1 MSDTEELQA
10 ASSTEL
16 SGEDAEPSLD
26 PEEEARLRDLAENN
40 ALARALDDVRAQSRV
55 AQLVTPARFDEL
67 GLKPEHMTSEDFEMF
82 VYSYLEEHLAPK
94 GDSAAETPAER
105 KPAEKTAPHVK
116 SRFRSAQTTVGMPSW
131 FNKAP
136 EKDPMPSEAEKH
148 EESEPEYVG
157 PPGTGQGKRW
167 DPLEGVLRAHPKPE
181 KPQRA
186 ENPDDEVFGTLN
198 VPDGYKLVRMDDQI
212 VLVPKGED
220 DRKEE
225 RLEIDCEHIRVLTG
239 KYTYY
244 LYDDER
250 MTDAYARWCFLAAE
264 DDDEVTFAELVR
276 EESRAYP
283 RPMSIRGLENEPF
296 NKTADQIETIW
307 EQVRDSGNYPDL
319 KRATASNGDVYYFST
334 TYLSE
339 SYASSLAEWASVGRR
354 MNM

>member
-1 MSDTEELQA
+1 MNDSEDLQA

-16 SGEDAEPSLD
+16 PIEDAEPARD

-40 ALARALDDVRAQSRV
+40 ALARALDDVRAQSRA

-67 GLKPEHMTSEDFEMF
+67 ELKPEHMTSEDFEMF

-94 GDSAAETPAER
+94 GESAAEAPAEQEPEK
-105 KPAEKTAPHVK
+105 KPAPHVK
-116 SRFRSAQTTVGMPSW
+116 SRFRSAQTTVGMPTW

-136 EKDPMPSEAEKH
+136 EEGASPAATEEQ

-157 PPGTGQGKRW
+157 PPGTGKGKRW

-181 KPQRA
+181 KPQRV

-198 VPDGYKLVRMDDQI
+198 VPDGYKLVRMDGQI
-212 VLVPKGED
+212 VLVPKSED

-225 RLEIDCEHIRVLTG
+225 RLEVNCEHIRVLTG

-296 NKTADQIETIW
+296 NKTADQIEAIW
-307 EQVRDSGNYPDL
+307 TQMRASGNYPDL
-319 KRATASNGDVYYFST
+319 ERTTATNGDVYFYST

-339 SYASSLAEWASVGRR
+339 GHANSLAEWASVGRR